1 MSDVSVSLIFPTH
14 NRKEMMRDLLS
25 SLQDSPSSS
34 YEIIVIDDA
43 STDGTTAMIEREFP
57 SVRVLRNDVSK
68 GFDALPDAIRIAK
81 GEFIFQ
87 LDDDA
92 YPAEHTVQR
101 VVEHFRK
108 RGPSLGLVA
117 LPFVEPKSGRRSYT
131 PYFPTLSRDETYAP
145 TRGFHAGA
153 VAFRREAALQVP
165 PSPRGYFMYETEP
178 PTVIEYLNQGWEAD
192 YLQNAPIYHLW
203 DARGPKVKVRAAYL
217 PLRNDLV
224 TIRRYYRGWRKAE
237 MLLGRY
243 LTGLIHLAAAG
254 QPGAVLKA
262 SREASAMLAE
272 RPPKHTQPEVLE
284 RVYPCFDGLTLMT
297 FWSETNRRRIGWFL
311 GFTPI
316 DQTC

>member
-1 MSDVSVSLIFPTH
+1 MSDVKVSLIFPTH
-14 NRKEMMRDLLS
+14 NRKEMLRKLFSSPERLS
-25 SLQDSPSSS
+25 SLAH
-34 YEIIVIDDA
+34 EIIVIDDA
-43 STDGTTAMIEREFP
+43 STDGTTAMLEAEFP
-57 SVRVLRNDVSK
+57 DVRVLRNDISR
-68 GFDALPDAIRIAK
+68 GFDALPEAIRMAK

-101 VVEHFRK
+101 VVEHFGE
-108 RGPSLGLVA
+108 RGSQLGLVA

-131 PYFPTLSRDETYAP
+131 PYFPALPEGETYAP

-165 PSPRGYFMYETEP
+165 PSPKGYFMYETEP
-178 PTVIEYLNQGWEAD
+178 PTVIEYLSQGWEAD
-192 YLQNAPIYHLW
+192 YLPDAPIYHLW
-203 DARGPKVKVRAAYL
+203 DARGPKVKARAAYL

-224 TIRRYYRGWRKAE
+224 TIRRYYRGWRKVE

-243 LTGLIHLAAAG
+243 LTGFIHLAAAG
-254 QPGAVLKA
+254 QPGAVLQATK
-262 SREASAMLAE
+262 EAEAMLAE
-272 RPPKHTQPEVLE
+272 HPPKHAHPEVLE
-284 RVYPCFDGLTLMT
+284 RVYPCFDGLTLTT